1 MRYRLTIQGTLP
13 GLNSYIDAERN
24 HRQRAADLK
33 RRTESAIGLIA
44 RTQLG
49 SVNIKSPVKMHYRWI
64 EPNRR
69 RDKDNIAFARKF
81 VQDALV
87 RAGYLKN
94 DGWSDIAGFTDE
106 FGVDRHNPRIIIEIE
121 ETEQC

>member
-13 GLNSYIDAERN
+13 GLNAYIDAERN

-64 EPNRR
+64 EPNKR

-87 RAGYLKN
+87 RAGYL
-94 DGWSDIAGFTDE
+94 
-106 FGVDRHNPRIIIEIE
+106 RIIIEIE